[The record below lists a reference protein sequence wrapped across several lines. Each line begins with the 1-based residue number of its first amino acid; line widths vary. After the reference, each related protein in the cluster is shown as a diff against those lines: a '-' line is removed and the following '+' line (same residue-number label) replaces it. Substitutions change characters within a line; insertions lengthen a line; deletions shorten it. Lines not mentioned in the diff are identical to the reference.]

1 VSTENSYEWRRQ
13 LMWGLALICFGVAV
27 FLDQMEIIE
36 IHGLWQY
43 WPLLLVVFGINKM
56 IGYPTAK
63 HFTDGL
69 WLVFM
74 GIWLFAIFEREF
86 GLTLW
91 NSWPLPI
98 IFCGIAMVLEP
109 LIKKRFAPNEESGK

>member
-1 VSTENSYEWRRQ
+1 VSTEHSYEWRRQ

-36 IHGLWQY
+36 IHGFWQY
-43 WPLLLVVFGINKM
+43 WPLLLVVFGINKI
-56 IGYPTAK
+56 IGFPTAK
-63 HFTDGL
+63 HFIDGL

-74 GIWLFAIFEREF
+74 GFWLFAVFEREF

-98 IFCGIAMVLEP
+98 IFCGITMVLEP

>member
-36 IHGLWQY
+36 IHGFWQY

-56 IGYPTAK
+56 IGFPTAK
-63 HFTDGL
+63 HFIDGL

>member
-1 VSTENSYEWRRQ
+1 MSTEHSYEWRRQ

-36 IHGLWQY
+36 IHGFWQY
-43 WPLLLVVFGINKM
+43 WPFLLVVFGINKM
-56 IGYPTAK
+56 IGFPTAK
-63 HFTDGL
+63 HFVDGL

-74 GIWLFAIFEREF
+74 GLWLFAIFEREF

-98 IFCGIAMVLEP
+98 IFCGVTMVLEP
-109 LIKKRFAPNEESGK
+109 IIKKRFAPNEESGK